1 MRKDSEVNKF
11 NELPG
16 EVFYLIEDYLRTHLH
31 PALKSFQGTFDAI
44 KKSKIV
50 NMLKFLEVLGSLMQV
65 DYSIH
70 QDRQNINDYSD
81 SSIIRVQKLNQGYK
95 ILIDRDTV
103 PANPEFVRK
112 WNLLGNMVTLEV
124 SGEVMAKLFGIPNC
138 DKIRKARKLLENA
151 GVSYEFVNVREQDMD
166 ELTIR
171 KWIDELGIEVVIN
184 KRSATFRQLPEDL
197 KNFSNE
203 KIAVEVIQKYPTLIQ
218 RPLFEISNSVGIGIS
233 QLKATLE
240 EIV

>member
-16 EVFYLIEDYLRTHLH
+16 EAFYLIEDYLRTHLH
-31 PALKSFQGTFDAI
+31 PALKSFQGTYDAV

-65 DYSIH
+65 DYGID
-70 QDRQNINDYSD
+70 QNQQNIHDYSV
-81 SSIIRVQKLNQGYK
+81 SNILKVQKMNKGYK

-124 SGEVMAKLFGIPNC
+124 SGEVMVKLFGIPNC

-151 GVSYEFVNVREQDMD
+151 GVSYEFVNVREQEID

-171 KWIDELGIEVVIN
+171 KWFDQLGIGVVIN

-203 KIAVEVIQKYPTLIQ
+203 KIAVEVIQKFPTLIQ
-218 RPLFEISNSVGIGIS
+218 RPLFETGNSVKIGLS
-233 QLKATLE
+233 QLKTSVE

>member
-16 EVFYLIEDYLRTHLH
+16 EAFYLIEDYLRTHLH

-65 DYSIH
+65 DYGID
-70 QDRQNINDYSD
+70 QNQQNIHDYSV
-81 SSIIRVQKLNQGYK
+81 SNVLKVQKMNKCYK

-124 SGEVMAKLFGIPNC
+124 SGEVMVKLFGIPNC

-151 GVSYEFVNVREQDMD
+151 GVSYEFVNVREQEID

-171 KWIDELGIEVVIN
+171 KWFDQLGIGVVIN

-203 KIAVEVIQKYPTLIQ
+203 KIAVEVIQKFPTLIQ
-218 RPLFEISNSVGIGIS
+218 RPLFEIGNSVKIGLS
-233 QLKATLE
+233 QLKTSLE